1 MDISLKVQ
9 PEVLTTKADEIAVE
23 KNAIVSVMDQV
34 KADIS
39 SLTGTW
45 SSAAAD
51 EYQAKFRQLY
61 DDMDNVFVI
70 LTEYINDLKQA
81 AQVYV
86 EGEQRV
92 RAVVDTLPVD
102 GVFKS

>member
-1 MDISLKVQ
+1 MDITLKVQ

-23 KNAIVSVMDQV
+23 KNTIVGLMDQV
-34 KADIS
+34 KSEIG
-39 SLTGTW
+39 SLAGTW
-45 SSAAAD
+45 TSNAS
-51 EYQAKFRQLY
+51 EEFQAKFKQLY

-81 AQVYV
+81 AEVYV
-86 EGEQRV
+86 EGEQKV
-92 RAVVDTLPVD
+92 RNVVDSLPID

>member
-1 MDISLKVQ
+1 MDITLKVQ
-9 PEVLTTKADEIAVE
+9 PEVLSTKADEIAVE
-23 KNAIVSVMDQV
+23 KNSIVGIMDQV
-34 KADIS
+34 KSEIS

-45 SSAAAD
+45 SSNASD
-51 EYQAKFRQLY
+51 DFQAKFKQLY

-81 AQVYV
+81 AEVYV
-86 EGEQRV
+86 EGELRV
-92 RAVVDTLPVD
+92 RTVVETLPTE